1 MKSTITTPF
10 LSQKTAVGYLAD
22 KVTLNFPDLFG
33 ECVYIHCFDCS
44 LVSAF
49 TNETQ
54 VSSPVTLHCDR
65 ETHRHLCGVAPKI
78 KSKT

>member
-1 MKSTITTPF
+1 MNSTISTPF

-22 KVTLNFPDLFG
+22 KVSLNFPDLFG
-33 ECVYIHCFDCS
+33 ECVYP

-54 VSSPVTLHCDR
+54 GSSPVTH
-65 ETHRHLCGVAPKI
+65 TM
-78 KSKT
+78 